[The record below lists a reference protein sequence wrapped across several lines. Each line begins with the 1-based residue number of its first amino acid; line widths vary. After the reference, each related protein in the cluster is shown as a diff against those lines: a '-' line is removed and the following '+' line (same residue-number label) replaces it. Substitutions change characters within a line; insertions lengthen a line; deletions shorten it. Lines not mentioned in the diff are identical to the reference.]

1 MREEFFNALV
11 DCLIG
16 SSEELDEDIA
26 EDWDAVDNKLLIKH
40 LRLYQSF
47 GAR

>member
-1 MREEFFNALV
+1 LINEIKMMREEFFNALV

-26 EDWDAVDNKLLIKH
+26 EDWDAVEIND
-40 LRLYQSF
+40 
-47 GAR
+47 